1 MEQKLEGLSDEK
13 RREKR
18 RLLSKPIVDA
28 YYAWL
33 DTIFKLAGKLKKA
46 IPNASE
52 PVDVVVSG
60 VKILNGR
67 DMEAGEFTFTLTQID
82 RNGNPMAGVAP
93 LTATNIAGNSGEAK
107 EFSFAPLTYDLN
119 DYNSAVYF
127 DSDHKALFYYLVEE
141 KIPDGAVDSIVNGIS
156 YSTAKFLVV
165 VRLSYSNRHL
175 EAEQAYYVYNGS
187 IPDNLLPTET
197 LTQV

>member
-1 MEQKLEGLSDEK
+1 MLRKGWTVEADSLKWNKSWKVSRTKSAGRSAGFFPN
-13 RREKR
+13 
-18 RLLSKPIVDA
+18 RLWMHN
-28 YYAWL
+28 YAWL

-175 EAEQAYYVYNGS
+175 EAE
-187 IPDNLLPTET
+187 
-197 LTQV
+197 